1 MLQEVELKAGGP
13 APVYGRAGSACRR
26 GAPRPV
32 RDPARPRRAEDAE
45 DIARLEAALRRR
57 AGG

>member
-13 APVYGRAGSACRR
+13 APVYGRAGSVCRR

-32 RDPARPRRAEDAE
+32 RARPRRAEDAE